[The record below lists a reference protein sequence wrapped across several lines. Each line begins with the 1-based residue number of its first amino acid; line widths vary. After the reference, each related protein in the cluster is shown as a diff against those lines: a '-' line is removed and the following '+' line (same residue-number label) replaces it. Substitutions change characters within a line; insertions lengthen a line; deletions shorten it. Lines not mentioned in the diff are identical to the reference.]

1 MDRIKMEDTMAA
13 KKSAKKPRSASPKEV
28 AAIRKGVKDIQTAH
42 KHLQLL
48 LKKHVQRVSPMFF
61 AI

>member
-1 MDRIKMEDTMAA
+1 MAA
-13 KKSAKKPRSASPKEV
+13 KKSAKKPRAASPKEI
-28 AAIRKGVKDIQTAH
+28 AAIRKGVKDIQTSH

>member
-1 MDRIKMEDTMAA
+1 MAA
-13 KKSAKKPRSASPKEV
+13 KKTAKKPRAASAAEI
-28 AAIRKGVKDIQTAH
+28 AAIRKGVKDIQASH
-42 KHLQLL
+42 KHLALL